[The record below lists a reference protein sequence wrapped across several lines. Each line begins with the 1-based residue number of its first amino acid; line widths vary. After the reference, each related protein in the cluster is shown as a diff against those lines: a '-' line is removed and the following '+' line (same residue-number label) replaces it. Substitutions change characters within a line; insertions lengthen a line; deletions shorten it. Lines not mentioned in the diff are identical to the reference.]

1 MEKSYKAA
9 IQEQIAK
16 SSKNVAVKG
25 TSSLMESSMRTSPLQ
40 SMDKSSS
47 SDIKNSSSN
56 LQERSSFLES
66 RKSENT
72 ELSEDEVI
80 TIHYYFILKFFI
92 C

>member
-1 MEKSYKAA
+1 MNKIES
-9 IQEQIAK
+9 
-16 SSKNVAVKG
+16 
-25 TSSLMESSMRTSPLQ
+25 SSLKAGQLGGSNATL
-40 SMDKSSS
+40 KSSS
-47 SDIKNSSSN
+47 KLNPGPGNLKSGVTNLKGNKMDIKNSSSN

>member
-1 MEKSYKAA
+1 MNKKEA
-9 IQEQIAK
+9 
-16 SSKNVAVKG
+16 
-25 TSSLMESSMRTSPLQ
+25 SSLKAGQLGGSNATL
-40 SMDKSSS
+40 KSSS
-47 SDIKNSSSN
+47 KLKPGVTNLKGNKMDIKNSSSN